1 MTFIELSVVKL
12 DYGKVS
18 AISISGCD
26 NALSISGATW
36 ADLRHRP
43 TDIGEST
50 GSSKPF
56 EYNLKLYLAL

>member
-1 MTFIELSVVKL
+1 MVKL
-12 DYGKVS
+12 DHGKVS
-18 AISISGCD
+18 AIDVGGCD

>member
-1 MTFIELSVVKL
+1 MVKL
-12 DYGKVS
+12 DCGKVS
-18 AISISGCD
+18 AIGVGGCD

-50 GSSKPF
+50 GSSKLF

>member
-1 MTFIELSVVKL
+1 MVKL

-18 AISISGCD
+18 AIGVSGCD
-26 NALSISGATW
+26 STLSISGATW
-36 ADLRHRP
+36 ADLRYRP
-43 TDIGEST
+43 ADTGEST

>member
-1 MTFIELSVVKL
+1 MVKL
-12 DYGKVS
+12 DCGKVS
-18 AISISGCD
+18 AIGVSGYD
-26 NALSISGATW
+26 SALLISGATW

-56 EYNLKLYLAL
+56 EYNLELYLAL